1 VHELRLCESLVRC
14 VETEARRLRGAR
26 IHRVHVAVGAL
37 SCASPEALAFCYGAV
52 TRGTLAEGSELSIRR
67 VAATGRCIAC
77 GAEGPMDSRASPC
90 CECGS
95 FGLVPLRGEELVLEE
110 LEIE

>member
-1 VHELRLCESLVRC
+1 
-14 VETEARRLRGAR
+14 VEAEARRLRCLR

-52 TRGTLAEGSELSIRR
+52 SRGTLAEGSSLSIRR

-77 GAEGPMDSRASPC
+77 GVEGPLESRASPC
-90 CECGS
+90 FRCGS
-95 FGLVPLRGEELVLEE
+95 FGLVPLRGEELTLEE